1 MAVMRSGT
9 AARVSRSS
17 VSSFGAAARESA
29 RPLGDALAQHR
40 EEAEH
45 ALQHLLAPS
54 PGGQG

>member
-1 MAVMRSGT
+1 MRSGT